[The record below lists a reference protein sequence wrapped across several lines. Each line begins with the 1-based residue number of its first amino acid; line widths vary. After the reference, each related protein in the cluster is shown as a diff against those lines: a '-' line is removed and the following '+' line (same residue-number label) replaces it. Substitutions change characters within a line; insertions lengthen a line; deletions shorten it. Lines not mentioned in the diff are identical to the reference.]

1 MITLRQV
8 SGDDSAGTSKAS
20 TAASASE
27 HRDVGHTKN
36 GTGGQTAPSGVA
48 SPTITRRTAPKKRQ
62 TTWNEINLIQ
72 TFFFYNL
79 LLQSVFLLYLH
90 LMHSFILY

>member
-72 TFFFYNL
+72 TFFFFTIFFYN
-79 LLQSVFLLYLH
+79 QCFYY
-90 LMHSFILY
+90 IYI